1 MPRICNE
8 IVHYGAASLKAKC
21 ILCKSYVDESEMKV
35 IFKTGFIRKDNT
47 DFPMGICQQC
57 SPSVDYESPVH
68 KTHSNPSES

>member
-1 MPRICNE
+1 LPRSYNE